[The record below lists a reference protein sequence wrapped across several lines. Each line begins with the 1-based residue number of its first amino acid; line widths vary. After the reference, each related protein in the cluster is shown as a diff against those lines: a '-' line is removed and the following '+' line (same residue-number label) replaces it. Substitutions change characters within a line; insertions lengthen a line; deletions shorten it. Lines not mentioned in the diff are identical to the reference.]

1 MRFIAYIL
9 GATGVVLMPTA
20 VSAQS
25 LRGEIGVFNQY
36 LDDDLLP
43 LTDKPVMQAG
53 LYLDVSENCSLDV
66 WGSHGINIRQ
76 GGELDVGGSCRF
88 TAGETEVEVSAK
100 RLLLR
105 GLSDI
110 TELSVSAKH
119 GPIDVTVTQYLWDS
133 NPDATRVTAGYNIDI
148 TDKFSLRPSLVYQT
162 GFGED
167 RDVFGSGASASYA
180 ITKNLSI
187 VGTLLTPFSG
197 DRSTQGSV
205 GLNFTF

>member
-1 MRFIAYIL
+1 MRFIACIL
-9 GATGVVLMPTA
+9 GATGFALAPTA
-20 VSAQS
+20 VNAQS
-25 LRGEIGVFNQY
+25 ISGEIGVFNQY

-43 LTDKPVMQAG
+43 LTDKPVVQAG
-53 LYLDVSENCSLDV
+53 IYIDVSKNCSLDV
-66 WGSHGINIRQ
+66 WGSHGINTSQ

-88 TAGETEVEVSAK
+88 TAGETEVEVSAN
-100 RLLLR
+100 RLFLR

-110 TELSVSAKH
+110 TALSISATR
-119 GPIDVTVTQYLWDS
+119 GPVKVEVEQYLWDN
-133 NPDATRVTAGYNIDI
+133 NPDATRVTAGYNIDV
-148 TDKFSLRPSLVYQT
+148 TEKFSLRPSLVYQT
-162 GFGED
+162 GFGE
-167 RDVFGSGASASYA
+167 RDVFGGGASASYA